1 MNQPPAT
8 SHLPHHEFVTAM
20 HDRAI
25 TVNFDPKEAAR
36 FVSGQLLL
44 PLVMLPV
51 LGSGVALALV
61 GWIWTGLLVIALG
74 IIVPRLIK
82 RSAPHI
88 LMLQAL
94 EDESVY
100 RRLLNENVMQIVT
113 RQNA

>member
-1 MNQPPAT
+1 MNLPPAT
-8 SHLPHHEFVTAM
+8 SIPPHHEFVTAV
-20 HDRAI
+20 HDGSI
-25 TVNFDPKEAAR
+25 TVNFDPKQAAH

-44 PLVMLPV
+44 PLVLLLV
-51 LGSGVALALV
+51 LGGGVALALV
-61 GWIWTGLLVIALG
+61 GWIWTGLLVITLG

-100 RRLLNENVMQIVT
+100 RRLLNENVMEIVT
-113 RQNA
+113 RGNA